1 MLGEL
6 VIDYDRRRVMV
17 AGHEVERTSTEHELL
32 RILSVN
38 AGRVM
43 THDALLRRVWG
54 RREDAGVKAVR
65 NFVKKLRP
73 SSAASATA
81 CRSPARCSW
90 LQRHGTASLR
100 GG

>member
-17 AGHEVERTSTEHELL
+17 AGHEVERTPTEHELL

-73 SSAASATA
+73 SSATPPPRPPSSATL
-81 CRSPARCSW
+81 CGVGYRMPK
-90 LQRHGTASLR
+90 LGQV
-100 GG
+100 